1 MCSIGE
7 DEFGDEGAT
16 HAMLPGCSPSGIVL
30 SAGNC
35 SKCGQN
41 SQQLYKQNF
50 RSTECSECFLKYARH
65 KFRAA
70 LGAAKVLPRN
80 AEILLVID
88 GSSES
93 LVLLD
98 MVHFAQT
105 QNTFKRLHCNASVLY
120 IDTRCSPIKEEESPL
135 LALNELQRRY
145 EPFEFYVIQ
154 LNGDPISLQLL
165 KDYKVRQL
173 DSILDKFNSST
184 SRQDYMQQK
193 RKFLIGG
200 VAVKLKCSHVFE
212 PSISP
217 SLATQLLTSVALGRG
232 ASAALDVALLDDRL
246 IGDVKLLRPL
256 KDLNDQEV
264 QFYVHARELQ
274 PFRVD
279 DCSHYPLSGS
289 SLQSLTRDFVANL
302 QLNYASTVSTVFR
315 TGDKIAPKRNSKEI
329 LDSYC
334 TLCQSLLD
342 DEISDTLLAIEYS
355 RAVSEVGVEL
365 QMKSSCDVLEQR
377 VLERLNEREDL
388 CHACRNIQAELS
400 SGTLS

>member
-7 DEFGDEGAT
+7 DEFGDEGGT
-16 HAMLPGCSPSGIVL
+16 HAMLPGCSATGMVF
-30 SAGNC
+30 SAGIC
-35 SKCGQN
+35 SKCDQN
-41 SQQLYKQNF
+41 SLQLYKLNF
-50 RSTECSECFLKYARH
+50 RSAECRECFLKYVRH

-105 QNTFKRLHCNASVLY
+105 QNTFKRLHCNARVLY
-120 IDTRCSPIKEEESPL
+120 IDARCSPIEEEESLL
-135 LALNELQRRY
+135 LALNGLKRRY

-154 LNGDPISLQLL
+154 LDGDPQSLQLL
-165 KDYKVRQL
+165 KDYTPRQL

-193 RKFLIGG
+193 RKFLIGV
-200 VAVKLKCSHVFE
+200 VAEKLKCSYVFE
-212 PSISP
+212 PSISVT
-217 SLATQLLTSVALGRG
+217 LATQLLTSVALGRG
-232 ASAALDVALLDDRL
+232 ASVALDVALLDDRL
-246 IGDVKLLRPL
+246 MGDVKLLRPL

-264 QFYVHARELQ
+264 QFYVHAQELQ
-274 PFRVD
+274 AFRVD
-279 DCSHYPLSGS
+279 APSHYPLSGGC
-289 SLQSLTRDFVANL
+289 LQNLTRDFVDNL

-315 TGDKIAPKRNSKEI
+315 TGDKIAPKRNSIETQA
-329 LDSYC
+329 SHC
-334 TLCQSLLD
+334 ALCQSLLD

-365 QMKSSCDVLEQR
+365 HIKSSCDVLEQR
-377 VLERLNEREDL
+377 VLERLNERAEL

-400 SGTLS
+400 SGTLI

>member
-7 DEFGDEGAT
+7 DDFGDEGGT
-16 HAMLPGCSPSGIVL
+16 HAMLPSCSETGIVL
-30 SAGNC
+30 RAGNC

-41 SQQLYKQNF
+41 SQQLYKLNF
-50 RSTECSECFLKYARH
+50 RSAECSECFLKYVRH

-105 QNTFKRLHCNASVLY
+105 QNTFKRLHCNARVLY
-120 IDTRCSPIKEEESPL
+120 VDAHCAPIKEEESPL
-135 LALNELQRRY
+135 LALSGLQRRY

-154 LNGDPISLQLL
+154 LNGDPQSLQLL
-165 KDYKVRQL
+165 KDYTVRQL
-173 DSILDKFNSST
+173 DSILDQFNSST

-193 RKFLIGG
+193 RKFLVGG
-200 VAVKLKCSHVFE
+200 VAMKLKCSHVFE

-232 ASAALDVALLDDRL
+232 ASVALDVALLDDRL
-246 IGDVKLLRPL
+246 MGDVKLLRPL

-264 QFYVHARELQ
+264 QFYVHAKELQ
-274 PFRVD
+274 AFRVHD
-279 DCSHYPLSGS
+279 PSHYPLSS

-315 TGDKIAPKRNSKEI
+315 TGDKIAPKRNSEEI
-329 LDSYC
+329 LASYC
-334 TLCQSLLD
+334 ALCQSLLD
-342 DEISDTLLAIEYS
+342 NNVSDTLLAIEYS

-365 QMKSSCDVLEQR
+365 KMKSSCDVLEQR
-377 VLERLNEREDL
+377 VLERLKEREEL

-400 SGTLS
+400 SGTLI